1 MTAYAVLILAIAMF
15 TGLPVVPVVPASAG
29 MSLPSKTV
37 VFSEVIRSVPLNFST
52 LILVE
57 EEETEAFAVVP
68 TPVAT
73 RNAASV
79 AIPVAVPVDAP
90 GALEEEEDAALPFLP
105 TKNATATGGPSTY
118 YDLLHES
125 FEFASSLWEDA
136 SPRLQESYD
145 RALNLWEDAS
155 PRLQESYDRASN
167 LWEDA
172 SPRLQESYDRAS
184 SLSYDLVSSLWEDA
198 SHAIAY
204 SNEKVSNKN
213 GPAIQVSKI
222 SLHIFSAR
230 FTVMF
235 ESGIVKASVVSLSP
249 EITRI
254 LSKQSSLTSPSQPTC
269 NVDAMDVLTS
279 KAMTFSKQCPLTPPS
294 QPTCNVDAMDV
305 LTSKAML
312 FSKQCPL
319 TPPSQPTCNVDAMDV
334 LHSITMILSKQCPL
348 TPPIKTTC
356 DAIEE
361 LSPEELALISC
372 LVLIVYVLG
381 LRLRPTVCAFMY
393 GIRRV
398 CRTFSSAVI
407 FMYRALPWTFPIERI
422 MYEVEELCLCKLMHE
437 HHYWTGEIPKGEIT
451 DEVKKGMI
459 RRVGVGRYKAYRQ
472 GKWEEPTMSD
482 CLRTCC
488 TEVSSSFTAEV
499 HHFHHSS
506 PDEKLR
512 RDIGE
517 KCYCVLK
524 EEYIQLTGN
533 KIFEEDAALSALR
546 SAVFQAHK
554 KKSAHRFCSFGR
566 GR

>member
-1 MTAYAVLILAIAMF
+1 MTASAVLILAIAMV
-15 TGLPVVPVVPASAG
+15 TGLSVVPVVPVVPASAG

-37 VFSEVIRSVPLNFST
+37 VFSGVIRSVPLNFSSLP

-57 EEETEAFAVVP
+57 EEEPEAFAVDFSPVP

-73 RNAASV
+73 RNAT
-79 AIPVAVPVDAP
+79 PVATPVVSPVATP
-90 GALEEEEDAALPFLP
+90 VATPVALEEEEDAPLPFP
-105 TKNATATGGPSTY
+105 TKNATATDSTSSTTGGPSNY
-118 YDLLHES
+118 YENLLQEG
-125 FEFASSLWEDA
+125 FEFASSLWRDASASA
-136 SPRLQESYD
+136 SPR
-145 RALNLWEDAS
+145 W
-155 PRLQESYDRASN
+155 QESYDRASS

-184 SLSYDLVSSLWEDA
+184 SLSYDLASSLWEDA
-198 SHAIAY
+198 SHVIAY

-213 GPAIQVSKI
+213 GSPIQVSKV

-235 ESGIVKASVVSLSP
+235 ESGIVKASIVFLLPEITRILSKQCPLTSPSQPTCNDVVLSP

-254 LSKQSSLTSPSQPTC
+254 LSKQCPLTPQSQPTC
-269 NVDAMDVLTS
+269 NVDAMDILT
-279 KAMTFSKQCPLTPPS
+279 
-294 QPTCNVDAMDV
+294 
-305 LTSKAML
+305 
-312 FSKQCPL
+312 
-319 TPPSQPTCNVDAMDV
+319 
-334 LHSITMILSKQCPL
+334 SITMILSKQCPL

-356 DAIEE
+356 NADEI
-361 LSPEELALISC
+361 LSAEALALIFG
-372 LVLIVYVLG
+372 LVFIAGVLG
-381 LRLRPTVCAFMY
+381 LCLWPTICSLGY

-398 CRTFSSAVI
+398 SRTFSLAVI
-407 FMYRALPWTFPIERI
+407 FMYRATFEMFPEDRI
-422 MYEVEELCLCKLMHE
+422 MLEVQDLCLCKLMRE
-437 HHYWTGEIPKGEIT
+437 YCYWTGAVPPTDEIT

-459 RRVGVGRYKAYRQ
+459 RRVANFRGKAYRQ
-472 GKWEEPTMSD
+472 GKWDELTMSE

-488 TEVSSSFTAEV
+488 TEVSSSLEAEV

-517 KCYCVLK
+517 KCHCVLK

-533 KIFEEDAALSALR
+533 KIVEEEAGLSALK

-554 KKSAHRFCSFGR
+554 KKSAHRFCYFGR